1 MDKYW
6 TVLYH
11 GKGSKTPGKIAI
23 EATYGDHVWDS
34 PIYEVVGYGDT
45 FPEAR
50 EIAIEFG
57 KKIKSV
63 ESRAEENFELGRDYG
78 RVNGWYSDDDP
89 GYND

>member
-50 EIAIEFG
+50 DIAIEFR
-57 KKIKSV
+57 KHKPV
-63 ESRAEENFELGRDYG
+63 DENIAFIEAMFDIGFDGDILDY
-78 RVNGWYSDDDP
+78 V
-89 GYND
+89 